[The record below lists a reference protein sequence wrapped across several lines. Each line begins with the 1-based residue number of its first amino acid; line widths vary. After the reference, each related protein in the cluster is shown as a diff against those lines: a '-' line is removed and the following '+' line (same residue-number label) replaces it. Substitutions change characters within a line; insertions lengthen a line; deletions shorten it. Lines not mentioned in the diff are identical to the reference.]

1 MLEDE
6 RNLIIRAIGG
16 ETEAFGQL
24 YDHYM
29 PMIYRFILLKVTQ
42 REEAEDLTHQ
52 VFLKA
57 WTSIGSK
64 YSEKGLPFS
73 SWLYRIARNT
83 VIDHYRRRK
92 PTSDLEE
99 GEGREEMISR
109 PDIERKLD
117 LNQNAREAF
126 AAIQKLKDIEKDIII
141 MRFVEDLS
149 TKEVAETIG
158 KSEGAVKLAQHR
170 ALEKV
175 RKIMEADKNG

>member
-6 RNLIIRAIGG
+6 RNLIIRSIGG
-16 ETEAFGQL
+16 EAEAFGQL

-29 PMIYRFILLKVTQ
+29 PMIYRFILLKVAQ

-73 SWLYRIARNT
+73 SWLYRIARNV
-83 VIDHYRRRK
+83 VIDKYRRTK
-92 PTSDLEE
+92 PTVDLDEDLIEITSHLDLEQK
-99 GEGREEMISR
+99 I
-109 PDIERKLD
+109 DIKNDVRKIFD
-117 LNQNAREAF
+117 
-126 AAIQKLKDIEKDIII
+126 AINKLKAVEKDTVI

-149 TKEVAETIG
+149 IKEVSESLG
-158 KSEGAVKLAQHR
+158 KSEGAVKLIQHR
-170 ALEKV
+170 AIEKI
-175 RKIMEADKNG
+175 RKLMENDG